1 MGKGYNSKRQQ
12 LEVGCVMNYMEY
24 LTKLQNDYVYFKDML
39 KSLEKQKKTP
49 GNGFAKMKCKEKIA
63 ELEKIFN
70 EIDYAAQVTYD

>member
-1 MGKGYNSKRQQ
+1 
-12 LEVGCVMNYMEY
+12 MNYMEY
-24 LTKLQNDYVYFKDML
+24 LTKLQNDYKFFKDML

-70 EIDYAAQVTYD
+70 EIDYAAQVTYDQEFV